1 MLRYNLP
8 LLFSTD
14 ESKDEPYAWEAREF
28 LRKKLIGQD
37 VAFVT
42 EKSINTNRTYGT
54 VWLGKGIFHTNSFM
68 NYLYKID

>member
-1 MLRYNLP
+1 M
-8 LLFSTD
+8 D

-37 VAFVT
+37 VSFVT

-54 VWLGKGIFHTNSFM
+54 VWLGKGTFYTNSFII
-68 NYLYKID
+68 YVLYKID

>member
-1 MLRYNLP
+1 MHY
-8 LLFSTD
+8 LLLNIPPTFIFSMD

-54 VWLGKGIFHTNSFM
+54 VWLGKGIYIF
-68 NYLYKID
+68 I